1 MMLQQ
6 LLAELRKVHGKP
18 DLKVQLTWDGG
29 TQWSAV
35 VPGYLVIDAAT
46 KSITSG
52 IAMGPTLRQTLENM
66 IAQLKG
72 RTLQIQN
79 SKDAPFLIP
88 ADLVLGSVEF

>member
-1 MMLQQ
+1 MTLQT
-6 LLAELRKVHGKP
+6 LLAELRKVHSKP

-46 KSITSG
+46 KSVTSG
-52 IAMGPTLRQTLENM
+52 IAMGPTLKDAIGNM

>member
-1 MMLQQ
+1 MTLQA

-35 VPGYLVIDAAT
+35 IPGYLVIDAAT
-46 KSITSG
+46 KSVTSG
-52 IAMGPTLRQTLENM
+52 IAMGPTLKDTLTNM

-88 ADLVLGSVEF
+88 ADLELGSAQS

>member
-1 MMLQQ
+1 MTLQM

-46 KSITSG
+46 KSVTSG
-52 IAMGPTLRQTLENM
+52 IAMGPTLKDAIGNM